1 MSKEFKIQREYKE
14 RINKV
19 LNYIHDNIEGPFQLK
34 ELSAIG
40 NFSEFHFHRIISS
53 YLNEPLN
60 SYIKRKRLE
69 KAAQLLRF
77 SKQSITDISY
87 SIGYETPSSFS
98 SAFKKKFGISPRNYK
113 QKHNNSTIKSEEK
126 VPEKINFDFQPIIR
140 YITSKK
146 VAYIRVFG
154 NYGDEKTGRAW
165 SELLKFGKKNDLLN
179 EHTELFGIPYDN
191 PEISG
196 NSNCE
201 YNACISIEKSVTPN
215 GEIGIKEIKGGKFAV
230 FAFKGDYSNFS
241 LIYQLIF
248 KEWLF
253 KSKYELRDVEL
264 FDKYLNSLIDTEPSD
279 LTTEIYL
286 PIK

>member
-1 MSKEFKIQREYKE
+1 MPKEYNIQNDYSE

-19 LNYIHDNIEGPFQLK
+19 LSYIQDNIEKSFQLK

-60 SYIKRKRLE
+60 SYIKRKQLE
-69 KAAQLLRF
+69 KSAQLLRF
-77 SKQSITDISY
+77 SKKSITDISY
-87 SIGYETPSSFS
+87 SIGYETLSSFS

-113 QKHNNSTIKSEEK
+113 KKHNSSTIINKEK
-126 VPEKINFDFQPIIR
+126 IPEKINFDFQPIIKS
-140 YITSKK
+140 IPNKK
-146 VAYIRVFG
+146 VAFIRTFG

-165 SELLKFGKKNDLLN
+165 NELFKFGQKHNLLN
-179 EHTELFGIPYDN
+179 VHTELFGISYDN
-191 PEISG
+191 PEISDS
-196 NSNCE
+196 NNCE
-201 YNACISIEKSVTPN
+201 YNACISIEKRITPN
-215 GEIGIKEIKGGKFAV
+215 GEIGVKEIKGGKFAV
-230 FAFKGDYSNFS
+230 FAFKGEYSNFS
-241 LIYQLIF
+241 IIYQLIF

-253 KSKYELRDVEL
+253 KSKYELRDSEL

-279 LTTEIYL
+279 LTTEIYI